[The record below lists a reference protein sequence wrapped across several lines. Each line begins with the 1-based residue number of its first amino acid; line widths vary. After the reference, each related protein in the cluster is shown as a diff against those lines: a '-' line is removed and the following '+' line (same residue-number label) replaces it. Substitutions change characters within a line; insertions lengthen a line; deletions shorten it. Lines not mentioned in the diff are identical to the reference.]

1 MKNIRC
7 VRELHVSHL
16 KIMVK
21 QGKQDRVEPDTKG
34 TTVRSHGQRRGRR
47 ESEQPEHTLF
57 FFLIF
62 FIFYSLW
69 GLKENGVL
77 VTRKFSGFFVE
88 VFVAV
93 VGWLVFK

>member
-1 MKNIRC
+1 MW
-7 VRELHVSHL
+7 S
-16 KIMVK
+16 
-21 QGKQDRVEPDTKG
+21 QT
-34 TTVRSHGQRRGRR
+34 RRGPLSGAMASDGGEGSLSNQNTRF
-47 ESEQPEHTLF
+47 F